1 MKIRRE
7 FKVGI
12 FAVIVILVSWWGL
25 SWLGGQD
32 LFKSY
37 NTYYVYY
44 EEVSKDLQVSSR
56 IYIRGVNVGNVRN
69 IELKDN
75 KVKVEIAIEDQYAHM
90 IRENSV
96 ALITEGMM
104 GGAQIDIIQ
113 GNSESVAHDGAT
125 LIGELDE
132 GLMGLIAEKIDPLMN
147 NLTTTIEKLSV
158 TVDGVNTILA
168 DNTENIT
175 NLIAN
180 LEGMSAELNGILRDS
195 KGDIDNILGDVSS
208 FTTMLKQN
216 STTIE
221 SMLQNLDKFSGDVAD
236 SNLVEQ
242 LSGTVERINTIIAA
256 IENGEGSVGKLLTDD
271 EIHNSI
277 NDTID
282 SLNALVTDL
291 KEHPMRYV
299 HFSLFGKSEE
309 DIAKKEAKKQAK
321 EAKKQAKAASKE

>member
-69 IELKDN
+69 IELQDN

-147 NLTTTIEKLSV
+147 NLTATIEKLSV

-180 LEGMSAELNGILRDS
+180 LEGMSAELNGILQDS

-221 SMLQNLDKFSGDVAD
+221 SMLQNLDKLSGDVAD

>member
-69 IELKDN
+69 IELQDN
-75 KVKVEIAIEDQYAHM
+75 QVKVEIAIEDQYAHM

-147 NLTTTIEKLSV
+147 NLTATI
-158 TVDGVNTILA
+158 
-168 DNTENIT
+168 
-175 NLIAN
+175 
-180 LEGMSAELNGILRDS
+180 
-195 KGDIDNILGDVSS
+195 
-208 FTTMLKQN
+208 
-216 STTIE
+216 
-221 SMLQNLDKFSGDVAD
+221 
-236 SNLVEQ
+236 
-242 LSGTVERINTIIAA
+242 
-256 IENGEGSVGKLLTDD
+256 
-271 EIHNSI
+271 
-277 NDTID
+277 
-282 SLNALVTDL
+282 
-291 KEHPMRYV
+291 
-299 HFSLFGKSEE
+299 
-309 DIAKKEAKKQAK
+309 
-321 EAKKQAKAASKE
+321 

>member
-69 IELKDN
+69 IELQDN

-147 NLTTTIEKLSV
+147 NLTATIEKLSV

>member
-69 IELKDN
+69 IELQDN

>member
-7 FKVGI
+7 FKIGI

-69 IELKDN
+69 IELQDN
-75 KVKVEIAIEDQYAHM
+75 QVKVEIAIEDQYAHM

-147 NLTTTIEKLSV
+147 NLTATIEKLSV

>member
-96 ALITEGMM
+96 ARITEGMM

>member
-69 IELKDN
+69 IELQDN
-75 KVKVEIAIEDQYAHM
+75 QVKVEIAIEDQYAHM

-147 NLTTTIEKLSV
+147 NLTATIEKLSV

-242 LSGTVERINTIIAA
+242 LSGTVERINTIITA

>member
-37 NTYYVYY
+37 NTYYVHY

-69 IELKDN
+69 IELKGN

-90 IRENSV
+90 IPENSV
-96 ALITEGMM
+96 ARITEGMM

-113 GNSESVAHDGAT
+113 GNSKSVAHDGAT

-147 NLTTTIEKLSV
+147 NLTATIEKLSV

>member
-69 IELKDN
+69 IELQDN
-75 KVKVEIAIEDQYAHM
+75 QVKVEIAIEDQYAHM

-147 NLTTTIEKLSV
+147 NLTATIEKLSV

>member
-7 FKVGI
+7 FKIGI

-96 ALITEGMM
+96 ARITEGMM

-195 KGDIDNILGDVSS
+195 KSDIDNILGDVSS

>member
-7 FKVGI
+7 FKIGI

-69 IELKDN
+69 IELQDN

-147 NLTTTIEKLSV
+147 NLTATIEKLSV

-180 LEGMSAELNGILRDS
+180 LEGMSAELNGILQDS

>member
-1 MKIRRE
+1 
-7 FKVGI
+7 
-12 FAVIVILVSWWGL
+12 
-25 SWLGGQD
+25 
-32 LFKSY
+32 
-37 NTYYVYY
+37 
-44 EEVSKDLQVSSR
+44 
-56 IYIRGVNVGNVRN
+56 VNVGNVRN
-69 IELKDN
+69 IELQDN

-147 NLTTTIEKLSV
+147 NLTATIEKLSV

-180 LEGMSAELNGILRDS
+180 LEGMSAELNGILQDS

-221 SMLQNLDKFSGDVAD
+221 SMLQNLDKLSGDVAD